1 MKNVAVI
8 GEIHSD
14 GIDILKKNQFKV
26 IDLSSIPNKD
36 LAEHL
41 DKVEGIVLR
50 TAQISDEILESCKSL
65 KIIAR
70 HGVGYDNL
78 NLKFLNKKNI
88 ALAITGT
95 SNAAS
100 VSEHVMT
107 MFLYLCKMINKS
119 DRLVRE
125 GKFKDKRSLPD
136 FFELYKKNI
145 LILGFGRIGKALA
158 KKCIGFDSHVYVNDP
173 FIDPLII
180 NENNCHEIDFE

>member
-65 KIIAR
+65 KIIAPWC
-70 HGVGYDNL
+70 
-78 NLKFLNKKNI
+78 
-88 ALAITGT
+88 
-95 SNAAS
+95 
-100 VSEHVMT
+100 E
-107 MFLYLCKMINKS
+107 
-119 DRLVRE
+119 
-125 GKFKDKRSLPD
+125 
-136 FFELYKKNI
+136 
-145 LILGFGRIGKALA
+145 
-158 KKCIGFDSHVYVNDP
+158 
-173 FIDPLII
+173 
-180 NENNCHEIDFE
+180 